1 MNYQPRRLLPLVLAL
16 LLFAATA
23 ASAQQQPGTN
33 AEQDF
38 ARHLFPPELIMQH
51 QQRIGLRDDQ
61 RKAITDA
68 INQLQAR
75 VVEFQWQMQAE
86 AQKLSAL
93 VQETT
98 VREAETL
105 AQVDR
110 VFAIE
115 REVKRAHLTTLIRI
129 KNILTREQQATLNS
143 LR

>member
-1 MNYQPRRLLPLVLAL
+1 MKYQPRHTLPFVLAL
-16 LLFAATA
+16 LFAVATPLA
-23 ASAQQQPGTN
+23 AQQAPAPN

-68 INQLQAR
+68 ITQLQAR
-75 VVEFQWQMQAE
+75 VIELQWQMQAE
-86 AQKLSAL
+86 AQKLTEL
-93 VQETT
+93 VQGTT

-115 REVKRAHLTTLIRI
+115 RDVKRLHLATLIRI
-129 KNILTREQQATLNS
+129 KNTLTREQQVTLNS

>member
-1 MNYQPRRLLPLVLAL
+1 MKYQPRHPLPFVLAL
-16 LLFAATA
+16 LFAAATPV
-23 ASAQQQPGTN
+23 SAQQQPGAN
-33 AEQDF
+33 ADQDF
-38 ARHLFPPELIMQH
+38 ARHLFPPELVMQH

-68 INQLQAR
+68 ITQLQTR
-75 VVEFQWQMQAE
+75 VVELQWQMQAE
-86 AQKLSAL
+86 TQKLSTL

-98 VREAETL
+98 VREPETL

-115 REVKRAHLTTLIRI
+115 REVKRAHLTALIRI

>member
-1 MNYQPRRLLPLVLAL
+1 MNCQPRHLLPLVLAL
-16 LLFAATA
+16 LFTA
-23 ASAQQQPGTN
+23 AMPGSAQQKPGVN
-33 AEQDF
+33 DEQDF

-68 INQLQAR
+68 INQLQAK
-75 VVEFQWQMQAE
+75 VVELQWQMRAE
-86 AQKLSAL
+86 EQKLSAL

-98 VREAETL
+98 VREPETL

-110 VFAIE
+110 IFAIE

-129 KNILTREQQATLNS
+129 KNTLTREQQATLNS